1 MNLSTHFTL
10 AEFVESDTGARRG
23 IDNTLPNDLLP
34 AAQAT
39 AQMLE
44 RIRSELGDK
53 PIIVTSGY
61 RCAELNAAIGSKR
74 SSDHIKAM
82 AVDFKCPG
90 FGTAYDVARFLAGR
104 IDTLGIGQII
114 HEWNTWIHCSTRI
127 PEKIVNRVITINK
140 TGTHAGVQRA

>member
-1 MNLSTHFTL
+1 MNLSTNFTL
-10 AEFVESDTGARRG
+10 AEFTESDTGARRG

-61 RCAELNAAIGSKR
+61 RCSALNSAVGSGR
-74 SSDHIKAM
+74 SSDHVKAM
-82 AVDFKCPG
+82 AVDFKCPA
-90 FGTAYDVARFLAGR
+90 FGTPYDVARFLAGR

-127 PEKIVNRVITINK
+127 PEKIINRVITINK